1 MAKIAISPPEKT
13 LQAVE
18 KERLTNGLSRSEF
31 YAARWR
37 NACGGLKSEWT

>member
-18 KERLTNGLSRSEF
+18 QQRQANGLSRSEF

-37 NACGGLKSEWT
+37 NTNAGLES